1 MNNRSDNTK
10 MEKGKRGMPKV
21 ETNLVGE
28 KMIIEIKLEDNLSK
42 MIES

>member
-1 MNNRSDNTK
+1 

-21 ETNLVGE
+21 ETNLVEE